1 MCFIQ
6 QELYIIRTLVT
17 LQSFDNRMKFIV
29 VGFLILGLGSVKT
42 ETDQSDVSSG
52 TKKGSKL
59 LVSNPAIVE
68 TDF

>member
-1 MCFIQ
+1 
-6 QELYIIRTLVT
+6 
-17 LQSFDNRMKFIV
+17 MKFIV